1 MKKGFTL
8 VELLA
13 VIVIL
18 SVILTIAVPAVKKTV
33 DSAKQKTAENDAV
46 MIKGIAEKYY
56 AANLDSDEELVGID
70 LTSNTLSYSGEKP
83 SKGYLYFTEDGIAY
97 GKMYL
102 NGYCIEI
109 PSSGESISTKVG
121 ESECD
126 IESIPSTPDIPE
138 ESDTTAPTLSVNL
151 TNTVGYDY
159 TITVTTSDDSGI
171 KEIRYYVN
179 DTLVYSGLNTT
190 YSGTTTK
197 TSNTYKV
204 ESEDN
209 KGNIS
214 TKTGSFTVSVCFV
227 AGTKVLTKDGLKN
240 IEDIKVGD
248 YVYAINLST
257 NLKELSRV
265 TDTYINQND
274 TLYEIKTTNGETIK
288 STEKHEYY
296 VQDKGWVRAYELKV
310 GDTLYSLKGST
321 KIKSINK
328 LKLDKMVNVYNFAVE
343 NNHNYLITEYEF
355 LVHNVSFT
363 PSVG

>member
-33 DSAKQKTAENDAV
+33 DSAKKKTAENDAI

-56 AANLDSDEELVGID
+56 AANLDSDEELTGVD

-109 PSSGESISTKVG
+109 PSSGETTSTKVK

-126 IESIPSTPDIPE
+126 IQAETSDVIPPI
-138 ESDTTAPTLSVNL
+138 LSVTTTTTSS
-151 TNTVGYDY
+151 TNY

-171 KEIRYYVN
+171 KEIRYYID
-179 DTLVYSGLNTT
+179 DTLVYSGSNTT

-197 TSNTYKV
+197 TSVTYKV

-214 TKTGSFTVSVCFV
+214 TKTGTIYLSPCFV

-240 IEDIKVGD
+240 IEDIKIGE
-248 YVYAINLST
+248 YVYAINLDT
-257 NLKELSRV
+257 NEKELSKV
-265 TDTYINQND
+265 TDT
-274 TLYEIKTTNGETIK
+274 IKTQNNKIYEVTLENNEIIK
-288 STEKHEYY
+288 STERHEYY
-296 VQDKGWVRAYELKV
+296 VLDKGWVKSYDLKV
-310 GDTLYSLKGST
+310 GDILSSTTKGRL
-321 KIKSINK
+321 KIKNIVIK
-328 LKLDKMVNVYNFAVE
+328 TYDKPVNTYNLTVE
-343 NNHNYLITEYEF
+343 GNHNYLVTEYEV
-355 LVHNVSFT
+355 LVHNSDFM
-363 PSVG
+363 